1 MAHSDHRGIVPISPR
16 GEKSSANREKPQ
28 VAAIIVR
35 LPRGPATCDVPTGP
49 AAAACAP
56 PLPSKTPPPE
66 RNPAATGTSVKAMTT
81 RRRVPAWE
89 S

>member
-1 MAHSDHRGIVPISPR
+1 MAPGDHRGIVPISPR
-16 GEKSSANREKPQ
+16 GEKSSAKREKPQ

-49 AAAACAP
+49 AAAACAAGT
-56 PLPSKTPPPE
+56 PSKTPPPE
-66 RNPAATGTSVKAMTT
+66 RNPAATGTSVEATAT